1 MGSCSR
7 AARSHRRVLR
17 ALLAIAVLTAAAS
30 RADQLPAPPRV
41 EDGLASLVDD
51 ALAANLELR
60 VGSASV
66 QQRLAALDQAR
77 ARYLPAVDFA
87 ARYTAAD
94 GGRTIDFPAGDLLNP
109 VYARLDEMLIAE
121 GQPPRFPRVGNQ
133 QIELLRSR
141 EQETKLVLEQPIYE
155 PRLGP
160 SVEAGRQDLAR
171 AEADLAALRARVVR
185 DMRQAYYQWLA
196 AQQAVVVFDATLEL
210 AQANLDANSS
220 LYRNGRI
227 TRDLVYRAEA
237 DVLEVEQQRLFAA
250 SRVRLSQSYVNLLRN
265 APLETPVPPSEIDPA
280 TIDRFRARFAR
291 RLAGRTPQLE
301 ELQSLA
307 VDERAELEGL
317 DAAIAAGEA
326 QQDLARAAFRPRV
339 ALGAEA
345 GIQGEQYGTSDEDRY
360 VLATVVLRWNAFR
373 GGADRAAL
381 REAKALTEE
390 LRATRDLAAQQ
401 VRLDV
406 QRALEDLGVAEA
418 TLETAAKRS
427 DAAEGAFRI
436 ASRKRDL
443 GQINQAEF
451 IDSRRALTDA
461 RLNLTRV
468 RAEYLARL
476 AELEYAVGGTRAL
489 GKEPTS

>member
-1 MGSCSR
+1 MPVVRSNRRFGGGVLVL
-7 AARSHRRVLR
+7 AALC
-17 ALLAIAVLTAAAS
+17 ALQPSEAEVS
-30 RADQLPAPPRV
+30 PEPVRV
-41 EDGLASLVDD
+41 EDGLARLVDD

-60 VGSASV
+60 AGSATV
-66 QQRLAALDQAR
+66 QQRLADLDQAR
-77 ARYLPAVDFA
+77 ARYLPVIDFA
-87 ARYTAAD
+87 ARYSVAD
-94 GGRTIDFPAGDLLNP
+94 GGRTIDIPTGDLLNP
-109 VYARLDEMLIAE
+109 VYETLDEMLIAD
-121 GQPPRFPRVGNQ
+121 GQPARFPRVGNQ
-133 QIELLRSR
+133 EFRFLRQH

-155 PRLGP
+155 PRIAP
-160 SVEAGRQDLAR
+160 AVEAGRQEVSR
-171 AEADLAALRARVVR
+171 AEADLSALRARVVR

-196 AQQAVVVFDATLEL
+196 SQQAVAVLEATREF
-210 AQANLDANSS
+210 AQANLDANAS

-250 SRVRLSQSYVNLLRN
+250 SRVRLSQSYVNLLRA
-265 APLETPVPPSEIDPA
+265 APLDTPLPASEIDPA
-280 TIDRFRARFAR
+280 TIERFRRRFAQ
-291 RLAGRTPQLE
+291 RLAGRPPELDA
-301 ELQSLA
+301 LQSLA
-307 VDERAELEGL
+307 VDERAELAGL
-317 DAAIAAGEA
+317 DAAILAGEA
-326 QQDLARAAFRPRV
+326 QQDLARAAFKPRL

-345 GIQGEQYGTSDEDRY
+345 GIQGVEYGTSDEERY
-360 VLATVVLRWNAFR
+360 ALAALVLRWNAFR

-381 REAKALTEE
+381 REARALTDE
-390 LRATRDLAAQQ
+390 LRATRDLAEQQ

-418 TLETAAKRS
+418 TLETAAKRA
-427 DAAEGAFRI
+427 DAADGAFRI

-451 IDSRRALTDA
+451 IDSRRAFTDA

-489 GKEPTS
+489 GEEPTS